1 MLDLIGDEL
10 LPLEQTHV
18 QPEAGA
24 LKEVIRA
31 LRSHSS
37 VAWVQ
42 RQNTGAA
49 KVGGRFVRFGWK
61 GCADILGQL
70 RDGRFLAVE
79 VKAPKGKLRSEQ
91 ILFLEQV
98 RAAGGV
104 AFVARDCRD
113 VFAALG

>member
-10 LPLEQTHV
+10 LPLEQHHE

-37 VAWVQ
+37 VAWVH

-49 KVGGRFVRFGWK
+49 KVGNRFVRFGWR
-61 GCADILGQL
+61 GCSDILGQL
-70 RDGRFLAVE
+70 RNGRFLAVE
-79 VKAPKGKLRSEQ
+79 VKAPKGRLRSEQ
-91 ILFLEQV
+91 TLFLEQV
-98 RAAGGV
+98 RSNGGI

-113 VFAALG
+113 VFAALK